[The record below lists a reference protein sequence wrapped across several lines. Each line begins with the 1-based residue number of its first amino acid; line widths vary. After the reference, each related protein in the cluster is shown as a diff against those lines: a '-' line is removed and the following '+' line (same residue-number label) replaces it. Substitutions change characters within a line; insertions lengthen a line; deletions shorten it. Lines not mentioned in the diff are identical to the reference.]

1 MKLFSNQILIIKK
14 VIKPSEIHR
23 HVDAHDDVHGHDG
36 GVRDHGAR
44 GLLLLQEEIHLQDY
58 LN

>member
-1 MKLFSNQILIIKK
+1 MKK